1 MTKEIQIE
9 QLKGVY
15 SPVIT
20 PFNPDLS
27 IDYKKLIHQCE
38 WLISQ
43 EVGLAVFGTNSEA
56 NSLSVDEK
64 IFLLDK
70 LVEYGIDPNKL
81 MPGTGCC
88 ALSDTIKLTKHA
100 VKLGCSGVL
109 MLPPFYYKA
118 VSDDGLLEY
127 FSNVIDSVN
136 DDRLRIYLYH
146 IPSIA
151 MVGISLQLIEKL
163 LKRYPRYVAGIK
175 DSSGDWSNTQNMLD
189 EKWNNFSIFAGSE
202 SFLLKT
208 MQNGGAGCISATANI
223 NPKKI
228 FDVYKYWK
236 KSDSIDMQEELNVLR
251 NIVQSY
257 PLIPA
262 LKCTV
267 SHFCEDKNWNI
278 LRPPLTGLNLSD
290 SKKLINE
297 LNAINFNLI
306 KSN

>member
-1 MTKEIQIE
+1 MKKEIQTE
-9 QLKGVY
+9 QLEGVF

-27 IDYKKLIHQCE
+27 VDYKKLINQCE

-43 EVGLAVFGTNSEA
+43 KVGLAVFGTNSEA

-88 ALSDTIKLTKHA
+88 ALSDTIKLTKYA

-118 VSDDGLLEY
+118 ISNDGLLEY

-146 IPSIA
+146 IPPIA
-151 MVGISLQLIEKL
+151 MVGISLQLIEEL
-163 LKRYPRYVAGIK
+163 LKRYPKNVAGIK

-189 EKWNNFSIFAGSE
+189 EKWDNFSIFAGSE

-228 FDVYKYWK
+228 FDVYKNWK
-236 KSDSIDMQEELNVLR
+236 KSDSIDLQEELNSLR

-262 LKCTV
+262 LKCIV
-267 SHFCEDKNWNI
+267 SHFYEDKNWGI

-290 SKKLINE
+290 SKKLIDE

>member
-1 MTKEIQIE
+1 MKKEIQTE
-9 QLKGVY
+9 QLEGVF

-27 IDYKKLIHQCE
+27 VDYKKLINQCE

-70 LVEYGIDPNKL
+70 LVEYGVDPNKL

-88 ALSDTIKLTKHA
+88 ALSDTIKLTKYA

-118 VSDDGLLEY
+118 ISNDGLLEY

-146 IPSIA
+146 IPPIA
-151 MVGISLQLIEKL
+151 MVGISLQLIEEL
-163 LKRYPRYVAGIK
+163 LKRYPQYVAGIK
-175 DSSGDWSNTQNMLD
+175 DSSGDWNNTQNMLD
-189 EKWNNFSIFAGSE
+189 EKWDNFSIFAGSE

-228 FDVYKYWK
+228 YDVYKHWK
-236 KSDSIDMQEELNVLR
+236 KSDSIDMQEELDALR

-262 LKCTV
+262 LKCIV
-267 SHFCEDKNWNI
+267 SHFYEDKNWGI
-278 LRPPLTGLNLSD
+278 LRPPLTGLNVFD

>member
-9 QLKGVY
+9 QLKGVF

-27 IDYKKLIHQCE
+27 VDYKKLIHQCE

-146 IPSIA
+146 IPPIA
-151 MVGISLQLIEKL
+151 MVGISLHLIEKL

-189 EKWNNFSIFAGSE
+189 EKWDNFSIFAGSE

-262 LKCTV
+262 LKCIV
-267 SHFCEDKNWNI
+267 SHFCKDKTWNI

-290 SKKLINE
+290 SKKLIKE

>member
-1 MTKEIQIE
+1 MKKAIQAE
-9 QLKGVY
+9 QLEGVFA
-15 SPVIT
+15 PVIT

-27 IDYKKLIHQCE
+27 VDYKKLINQCE

-70 LVEYGIDPNKL
+70 LIEHGVDPNKL

-88 ALSDTIKLTKHA
+88 ALSDTIKLTEHA

-118 VSDDGLLEY
+118 VNDDGLLDY

-136 DDRLRIYLYH
+136 DDRLRVYLYH
-146 IPSIA
+146 IPPIA

-163 LKRYPRYVAGIK
+163 LKRYPQCVAGIK
-175 DSSGDWSNTQNMLD
+175 DSSGDWSNTQDMLD
-189 EKWNNFSIFAGSE
+189 EKWDNFSIFAGSE

-228 FDVYKYWK
+228 FDVYKHWK
-236 KSDSIDMQEELNVLR
+236 KSDSKDMQEELNSLR

-262 LKCTV
+262 LKCIV
-267 SHFCEDKNWNI
+267 SHFYEDKNWGI

-290 SKKLINE
+290 SKKLISE
-297 LNAINFNLI
+297 LNVINFNLI

>member
-1 MTKEIQIE
+1 MIKEIQIE
-9 QLKGVY
+9 QLKGVF

-27 IDYKKLIHQCE
+27 VDYKKLIHQCE

-64 IFLLDK
+64 IFLLNK

-118 VSDDGLLEY
+118 VNDDGLLEY

-146 IPSIA
+146 IPPIA

-189 EKWNNFSIFAGSE
+189 ENWDNFSIFAGSE

-228 FDVYKYWK
+228 FDVYKYWE

-262 LKCTV
+262 LKCIV
-267 SHFCEDKNWNI
+267 SHFCEDKNW
-278 LRPPLTGLNLSD
+278 
-290 SKKLINE
+290 
-297 LNAINFNLI
+297 A
-306 KSN
+306 

>member
-1 MTKEIQIE
+1 MIKEIQIE
-9 QLKGVY
+9 QLKGVF

-27 IDYKKLIHQCE
+27 VDYKKLIHQCE

-118 VSDDGLLEY
+118 VNDDGLFEY

-136 DDRLRIYLYH
+136 D
-146 IPSIA
+146 
-151 MVGISLQLIEKL
+151 
-163 LKRYPRYVAGIK
+163 
-175 DSSGDWSNTQNMLD
+175 
-189 EKWNNFSIFAGSE
+189 EKWDNFSIFAGSE

-262 LKCTV
+262 LKCIV
-267 SHFCEDKNWNI
+267 SHFCKDKTWNI

-290 SKKLINE
+290 SKKLIKE
-297 LNAINFNLI
+297 LDAINFNLI

>member
-1 MTKEIQIE
+1 
-9 QLKGVY
+9 
-15 SPVIT
+15 
-20 PFNPDLS
+20 
-27 IDYKKLIHQCE
+27 
-38 WLISQ
+38 
-43 EVGLAVFGTNSEA
+43 
-56 NSLSVDEK
+56 
-64 IFLLDK
+64 
-70 LVEYGIDPNKL
+70 
-81 MPGTGCC
+81 
-88 ALSDTIKLTKHA
+88 
-100 VKLGCSGVL
+100 
-109 MLPPFYYKA
+109 MLPPFYYKT
-118 VSDDGLLEY
+118 VNDDGLLDY

-136 DDRLRIYLYH
+136 DDRLRVYLYH
-146 IPSIA
+146 IPPIA

-189 EKWNNFSIFAGSE
+189 EKWDNFSIFAGSE

-262 LKCTV
+262 LKCIV
-267 SHFCEDKNWNI
+267 SHFCKDKTWNI

-290 SKKLINE
+290 SKKLIKE

>member
-1 MTKEIQIE
+1 MKKEIQTQPLE
-9 QLKGVY
+9 GVF

-27 IDYKKLIHQCE
+27 VDYKKLINQCE

-70 LVEYGIDPNKL
+70 LVEFGIDPNKL

-109 MLPPFYYKA
+109 MLPPFYYKS

-127 FSNVIDSVN
+127 FLNVIDSVN

-146 IPSIA
+146 IPPIA
-151 MVGISLQLIEKL
+151 MVGISLKLIEEL
-163 LKRYPRYVAGIK
+163 LKRYPKNVAGIK

-189 EKWNNFSIFAGSE
+189 EKWDNFSIFAGSE

-228 FDVYKYWK
+228 FDVYKNWK
-236 KSDSIDMQEELNVLR
+236 KSDSIDLQEELNSLR

-262 LKCTV
+262 LKCIV
-267 SHFCEDKNWNI
+267 SHFYEDKNWGI

-290 SKKLINE
+290 SKKLIDE